1 MNLNS
6 ENVSCKIISK
16 DKGILSGNEVAC
28 RVFQKIDKSI
38 EYTEQTKD
46 SETLNNGTVIANIFG
61 DKNSILTA
69 ERTALNFLQRMS
81 GVASITNE
89 YVKLVK
95 NISIFDTRKTI
106 PGWRTLD
113 KYAVKCG
120 GGNNHR
126 MNLGDGLL
134 IKDNHISAANKQGI
148 SIKKLV
154 EKSRNNSPKNLK
166 IEIEVD
172 SLDLLK
178 EVVETNV
185 DIIMLD
191 NMTDKMIQKSALKDV
206 FKGLNVGVRGSNLWL
221 KTDDAYHG
229 FDPEINSMGFGDYDP
244 QNAMQA
250 GTIPPPKTWSMFV
263 SFAI

>member
-1 MNLNS
+1 MGDITTESLNLNS
-6 ENVSCKIISK
+6 ENVTCNIVSK
-16 DKGILSGNEVAC
+16 AKGILSGNEVAR

-38 EYTEQTKD
+38 KYTEQTKD
-46 SETLNNGTVIANIFG
+46 SETLNNGTVIAKIFG
-61 DKNSILTA
+61 DKNSILKA

-81 GVASITNE
+81 GVASLTNE
-89 YVKLVK
+89 YVNLVK

-126 MNLGDGLL
+126 MNLSDGLL

-148 SIKKLV
+148 SIKELV

-172 SLDLLK
+172 SLDLLT

-191 NMTDKMIQKSALKDV
+191 NMTDKMIQKSIEIIRGRKIIEVSGNVDKERLVELDKILGIDMVSIGRITHSVKALDIS
-206 FKGLNVGVRGSNLWL
+206 L
-221 KTDDAYHG
+221 
-229 FDPEINSMGFGDYDP
+229 I
-244 QNAMQA
+244 
-250 GTIPPPKTWSMFV
+250 I
-263 SFAI
+263 